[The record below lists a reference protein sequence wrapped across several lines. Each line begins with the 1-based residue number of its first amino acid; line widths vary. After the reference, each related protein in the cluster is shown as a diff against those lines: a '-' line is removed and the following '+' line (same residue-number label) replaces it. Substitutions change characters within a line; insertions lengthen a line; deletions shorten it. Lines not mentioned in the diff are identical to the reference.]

1 MKFYIVIPAH
11 NEADVISD
19 TLDSLISQTHLPTK
33 LVIVND
39 HSSDAT
45 ENIVSSYAQNH
56 PWISLVNN
64 QSEDLHL
71 PGAKIINA
79 FNKGLAQ
86 LDNNYDV
93 ICKFDADLIFPNN
106 YLEELSHQFQA
117 NKNLGMAAGFCY
129 IKHGD
134 QWVLENLT
142 SKEHIRGA
150 LKAYR
155 KECFKA
161 IGGLK
166 SSMGW
171 DTVDEML
178 ALYYQWEVKTIEHLH
193 IKHLKPTGASYNKK
207 AKHLQGEAMYKMRY
221 GFIITTISAIKLALK
236 KQKISFFI
244 DYIVGFLKASLNKT
258 EPLVDKSQGK
268 FIRQLRWKK
277 MSEKLF

>member
-1 MKFYIVIPAH
+1 M
-11 NEADVISD
+11 
-19 TLDSLISQTHLPTK
+19 
-33 LVIVND
+33 
-39 HSSDAT
+39 
-45 ENIVSSYAQNH
+45 SSYAQNH